1 MATAD
6 NMKGKGHTIGG
17 LGIEKSSGDQGEKR
31 LHMGKNYHLT
41 NIYINLIKQ
50 ITVCLLLFLFRVLY
64 VESKWKCNTK
74 TSKIVYIVDI
84 SAEMGIL

>member
-1 MATAD
+1 MD
-6 NMKGKGHTIGG
+6 C
-17 LGIEKSSGDQGEKR
+17 GIEKLSGDQGEKR

-50 ITVCLLLFLFRVLY
+50 ITVCLLLFLCRVLY

-74 TSKIVYIVDI
+74 TSKTVYIVDI